1 MPTDSPDRAPAPQ
14 AAAPPAT
21 HPVPPGAKAPAEK
34 VAWVHGV
41 LLGFLGVTLLVP
53 AVRAGLWDPH
63 EVAAIELGR
72 RIAIG
77 LYGGASL
84 ALEGVANA
92 LPFRGEVGR
101 GELPF
106 TSIGVG
112 LRLFG
117 LHAWAAR
124 LPLVAWSFVGLLA
137 TYLLVRRLADRT
149 AALLAVLV
157 LGTTPLYVL
166 QTRTLLGDIVT
177 MAGVAI
183 ATAGLALAAF
193 DAASPRARAG
203 WLVLGLLGLVVG
215 LLSRGVLLGVAVPAL
230 GVGLAHLFLR
240 TSGSQPP
247 DRARD
252 AAGGLA
258 LLLGVVAAVVG
269 GFVLGRGAAQPERYE
284 PLLGFAVLGSA
295 PAVTFDAVIAQLGHA
310 LFPWSAIVPVA
321 LARMTVP
328 PPVAED
334 EAKRREAGLRLT
346 VLLIAVLGVCAFTYL
361 APVAGVLP
369 FAAVAGLAAAVALC
383 FRDFDRGAPSS
394 PTLGVVVGALALLFA
409 IDIVNDPGKVLVA
422 FGIDGLKF
430 PETFK
435 HATNQLFVAAALA
448 TGLLLGLAVLEP
460 EQGEDAPVF
469 AARSYAGWLRTL
481 RDLWSGNLLFGAC
494 VAEASLLGF
503 VAFDLLGERVPAF
516 RRFAASGEMTRALSR
531 LGWAVIPLLVVLPL
545 LVIAAR
551 DALRF
556 VDRLRRRA
564 RFGWLLPK
572 RGSLAASGAVLAGLA
587 LSSAYYPALAA
598 QLSPQESFDTFTRL
612 ARPGEEL
619 GMVGQSAAAA
629 PYSAG
634 RTVTTFATAERAFDW
649 LMVRG
654 STRRWLVLHADAL
667 GGLNSRYRGLVE
679 PRANLPVLDGRS
691 SEILLASDRL
701 LPGEVSQNPLDRYLL
716 ASEPKVARSL
726 DANLGDQLDVLGWD
740 LLDGDGQPIDAI
752 VPGKTVELVLYYRVV
767 ARITTNW
774 ETFVHIDGFQR
785 RFNADHP
792 TLGGRYPF
800 SLWRIGDIVA
810 DRHAFALEPN
820 FTAGQYRLH
829 FGLYSGTRRLT
840 LRRGPG
846 TDDRIDAGPIS
857 VR

>member
-1 MPTDSPDRAPAPQ
+1 MPSDPPASTPAPAPAPASPDEPPSAAK
-14 AAAPPAT
+14 AAATTWIHA
-21 HPVPPGAKAPAEK
+21 A
-34 VAWVHGV
+34 
-41 LLGFLGVTLLVP
+41 LLGFLAVTLVVP
-53 AVRAGLWDPH
+53 ALRAGLWDPH
-63 EVAAIELGR
+63 EVPAIELGR
-72 RIAIG
+72 RIAVG
-77 LYGGASL
+77 LYGGAAL

-106 TSIGVG
+106 TSIGLA

-124 LPLVAWSFVGLLA
+124 LALLAWSFVGLAA
-137 TYLLVRRLADRT
+137 TYLLVRRLVDRT

-157 LGTTPLYVL
+157 LATTPLYFL
-166 QTRTLLGDIVT
+166 HSRTLLGDIVT
-177 MAGVAI
+177 MSGIAL

-193 DAASPRARAG
+193 DAVTARVRAG
-203 WLVLGLLGLVVG
+203 WVVLGILGLIVG
-215 LLSRGVLLGVAVPAL
+215 LLSRGLLLGVAVPAL

-240 TSGSQPP
+240 TSGAAPQ
-247 DRARD
+247 DRSRD
-252 AAGGLA
+252 AAGALA
-258 LLLGVVAAVVG
+258 LLLGVTASVVG
-269 GFVLGRGAAQPERYE
+269 GLVLGRGAAQPERYQ

-295 PAVTFDAVIAQLGHA
+295 PAVTFDVVIGQLGHA

-321 LARMTVP
+321 LARVILP
-328 PPVAED
+328 PPVLDDA
-334 EAKRREAGLRLT
+334 ARQREAGLRLT
-346 VLLIAVLGVCAFTYL
+346 VVLVAMLGVSAFTYL
-361 APVAGVLP
+361 APIAGLLP
-369 FAAVAGLAAAVALC
+369 FAGVAALAIVVALC
-383 FRDFDRGAPSS
+383 FRDLDRGAPAS
-394 PTLGVVVGALALLFA
+394 PTLGIVAGALVLLFA
-409 IDIVNDPGKVLVA
+409 IDIVNDPAKALVA
-422 FGIDGLKF
+422 FGVEGLRF

-435 HATNQLFVAAALA
+435 RMTNELFVGAALT
-448 TGLLLGLAVLEP
+448 TGVLLGLAVLEP
-460 EQGEDAPVF
+460 EREDAPAF
-469 AARSYAGWLRTL
+469 AARDYATWLRTL

-494 VAEASLLGF
+494 VAEASLVGF

-516 RRFAASGEMTRALSR
+516 RRFAASGEMTRGLSR
-531 LGWAVIPLLVVLPL
+531 LGWLVIPLLVLAPL
-545 LVIAAR
+545 AVMAAR
-551 DALRF
+551 DGVRWL
-556 VDRLRRRA
+556 DRARRRA

-572 RGSLAASGAVLAGLA
+572 RGSLAATGGVIAGLT

-598 QLSPQESFDTFTRL
+598 QLSPQESFDTFGRL

-629 PYSAG
+629 PYAAG
-634 RTVTTFATAERAFDW
+634 RSVATFPTAERAFDW
-649 LMVRG
+649 LMEGG
-654 STRRWLVLHADAL
+654 SNRRWLVLRADAL
-667 GGLNSRYRGLVE
+667 GGMNSRYRGLVE
-679 PRANLPVLDGRS
+679 PRRNLPVLDGQS

-701 LPGEVSQNPLDRYLL
+701 LPGETNQNPLDRFLI
-716 ASEPKVARSL
+716 ASEPKPAHVL

-740 LLDGDGQPIDAI
+740 LFDADGRPVDAI

-792 TLGGRYPF
+792 TLAGRYPF
-800 SLWRIGDIVA
+800 SLWRVGDLVA
-810 DRHAFALEPN
+810 DRHFFALEPN
-820 FTAGQYRLH
+820 FTAGQYRLL
-829 FGLYSGTRRLT
+829 FGLYSGTRRLA